1 METATA
7 NTERTGPYAILR
19 LGFIFLLI
27 ASPLLPYLITMAYN
41 SFLFVTL
48 PARVKSLPVY
58 PGAKLHKEFLRQ
70 DTQSGNC
77 LQLHVQYRNGFKSA
91 QADVKNFYDSA
102 LPAAGWRKVEEPAFS
117 ERYEK
122 STLNV
127 RVSASKRRI
136 TLSLTV
142 DTFPVFQ
149 LVCLP

>member
-7 NTERTGPYAILR
+7 NPERNGPYAILR

-27 ASPLLPYLITMAYN
+27 ASPLLPYLIIMTYN
-41 SFLFVTL
+41 NLLFVTL
-48 PARVKSLPVY
+48 PAQVKSLPIY

-77 LQLHVQYRNGFKSA
+77 LQLHVQYRNGIKSA
-91 QADVKNFYDSA
+91 QADVRNFYDSA
-102 LPAAGWRKVEEPAFS
+102 LLAAGWRKVKQPAFS

-127 RVSASKRRI
+127 RVFASKRRI

-149 LVCLP
+149 LGCLP